1 MQLADTQQ
9 YLYQR
14 RRQEGAAES
23 CRTCE
28 DSPRME
34 GDVPPGSHTC
44 AKETADF
51 EQQLISNVS

>member
-1 MQLADTQQ
+1 MQPADTQQ
-9 YLYQR
+9 YSCQR

-28 DSPRME
+28 DSPQME
-34 GDVPPGSHTC
+34 GDVQSAHHTC

-51 EQQLISNVS
+51 EQQHIRNVR